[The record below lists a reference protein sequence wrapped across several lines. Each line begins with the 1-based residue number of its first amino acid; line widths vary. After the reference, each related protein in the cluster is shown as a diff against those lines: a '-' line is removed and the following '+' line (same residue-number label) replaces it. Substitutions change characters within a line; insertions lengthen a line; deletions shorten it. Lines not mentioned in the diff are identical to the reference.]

1 MPAEFYQFLHIVG
14 AIVVFFALGGGIA
27 ASMNGG
33 GKNKLFSILHGVGV
47 LLLLVA
53 GFGNLAKL
61 GIGFP
66 MWVQI
71 KIVLWLLVA
80 ALPMLIKRM
89 PDKATLLWAS
99 SLAIGVFAVFLAVY
113 KPF

>member
-1 MPAEFYQFLHIVG
+1 MPAELYQFLHIVG
-14 AIVVFFALGGGIA
+14 AITVFFALGGGIA
-27 ASMNGG
+27 ASMSGG
-33 GKNKLFSILHGVGV
+33 NNKLFSILHGIGV
-47 LLLLVA
+47 VLLLVA

-66 MWVQI
+66 MWVQV
-71 KIVLWLLVA
+71 KIVLWLIVA

-89 PDKATLLWAS
+89 PDKATLLWIS
-99 SLAIGVFAVFLAVY
+99 SLAVGVFAVFLAVY